1 MKDHHF
7 RQPGPETFELIIN
20 SLRDYAIFTTDREGI
35 VTSWNVG
42 AEQVLLYKPEEI
54 IGKSAEIL
62 FTPEDVASG
71 QAAIELR
78 NSLYD
83 GRSINERFHVK
94 NGGSRFWG
102 SGLVYPIYDKQNEHI
117 GFTKIMQNVSDE
129 AQAQRNLREEQTLAQ
144 TLVASYFEPL
154 VILNKQMK
162 VVDATTEFIN
172 YFGIKRQQIIGKDF
186 YQVIDDEGIKLA
198 DLKLQLEPALKNYQF
213 HKDMEVG
220 YDHPKE
226 GRRSLVVKLRHIYQR
241 PNQLFSLQFEDMT
254 KERAEIADRD
264 DFISVASH
272 EVRTPISII
281 KAYGQILD
289 KELKQAKPVVRRAVD
304 KINQH
309 IGDMSNLMAALLDTS
324 KINTGKLSLDREV
337 FNLSEL
343 VRQTVEG
350 FALTITSHTINVTDD
365 VETMV
370 YADRVRTGSVITNLL
385 SNAVKYSPG
394 APNINVKVINS
405 AGHVKVSVE
414 DFGMG
419 IAEHEQSKIFQRFG
433 RTETA
438 RKSRIPGT
446 GLGLHLAAEIIKL
459 EGGQM
464 GFSSK
469 TGKGST
475 FYFSLPLYQT

>member
-1 MKDHHF
+1 
-7 RQPGPETFELIIN
+7 
-20 SLRDYAIFTTDREGI
+20 
-35 VTSWNVG
+35 V
-42 AEQVLLYKPEEI
+42 
-54 IGKSAEIL
+54 L

-78 NSLYD
+78 NSLHD
-83 GRSINERFHVK
+83 GRAINERFHVK

-102 SGLVYPIYDKQNEHI
+102 SGLVYPIYNKQNEHI
-117 GFTKIMQNVSDE
+117 GFTKIMQNISDE
-129 AQAQRNLREEQTLAQ
+129 AQAQRNLREERRLAQ
-144 TLVASYFEPL
+144 TLVSSYFEPL

-162 VVDATTEFIN
+162 VVDATTAFIN
-172 YFGIKRQQIIGKDF
+172 YFGIKRQEIIGKDF
-186 YQVIDDEGIKLA
+186 YQVIDEDIQLA
-198 DLKLQLEPALKNYQF
+198 DLMLQLEPALKNYQF
-213 HKDMEVG
+213 HKDMEVA

-241 PNQLFSLQFEDMT
+241 PNQLFSLQFEDLT
-254 KERAEIADRD
+254 KNRAEVADRD

-309 IGDMSNLMAALLDTS
+309 IGDMSDLIAALLDTS
-324 KINTGKLSLDREV
+324 KINTGKLALDHEV

-343 VRQTVEG
+343 VRETVEG
-350 FALTITSHTINVTDD
+350 FALTASSHTINLAGD
-365 VETMV
+365 VENMV

-385 SNAVKYSPG
+385 SNAIKYSPRT
-394 APNINVKVINS
+394 PDINVEVTNS
-405 AGHVKVSVE
+405 PRHVTVSVE
-414 DFGMG
+414 DFGIG
-419 IAEHEQSKIFQRFG
+419 IAEHEQSDIFQRFG

-446 GLGLHLAAEIIKL
+446 GLGLHLAAEIVKL
-459 EGGQM
+459 EGGQI
-464 GFSSK
+464 GFNSEP
-469 TGKGST
+469 GKGST